1 MHYSGCTVA
10 SVDTGSSPLTCSIHV
25 PGVGTRD
32 GVAVDQV
39 RRLARPEAAE
49 HDELEDRIMT
59 EVRILRE
66 RLAAGSGEEDE
77 EAMRAVFER
86 RIMLLEEEMSSRRR
100 GPERLMARGGPGSR
114 GGGSR
119 QVIRPVL
126 SLFTLLRPY
135 LAHFLPVFS
144 RCLRVFTASPRRF
157 QRAPSRSPGPRNSRH
172 RCPNSRKHRFSGR
185 ANSGCSERMG
195 GSRSSGA
202 SPCLAAGP
210 RIAACVGCCAAAATR
225 AR

>member
-1 MHYSGCTVA
+1 MAWPQSERPRRTGESAAHLASPFLCQLDGCRGWLLLGSSSWALCALGGSAPTYVEVQVEAFEARSDGGGGAIAAGDEVSYMHYSGCTVA

-100 GPERLMARGGPGSR
+100 DPERLMARGGPGSR

-119 QVIRPVL
+119 QTRIGVMTGAPKHASGL
-126 SLFTLLRPY
+126 S
-135 LAHFLPVFS
+135 
-144 RCLRVFTASPRRF
+144 
-157 QRAPSRSPGPRNSRH
+157 
-172 RCPNSRKHRFSGR
+172 
-185 ANSGCSERMG
+185 SE
-195 GSRSSGA
+195 
-202 SPCLAAGP
+202 PP
-210 RIAACVGCCAAAATR
+210 
-225 AR
+225 